1 MGYYKCSNSEN
12 MGGLMV
18 KPEKDRSHIERASQQ
33 GAREDLIHVSSDD
46 EGSDYDL
53 RDAQEVGRKQLD
65 HE

>member
-1 MGYYKCSNSEN
+1 MKT
-12 MGGLMV
+12 
-18 KPEKDRSHIERASQQ
+18 EKDRNHIERASQQ

-53 RDAQEVGRKQLD
+53 RDAQEIGRKQLD

>member
-1 MGYYKCSNSEN
+1 